1 MNKNDLRERYF
12 TGRVYI
18 ALSPV
23 IFLAALVWFTPDL
36 LAIQIAHL
44 FQIYLGLLLIFSA
57 SYLIAQSRVPT
68 PLFSKGFSLVLA
80 WILLVLVIGG
90 GVLTYFLN
98 PAYGLTFLL
107 VGLLALSFSR
117 LSRHSDIQIPYW
129 FQELIRKSNI
139 MICICLIVM
148 LGYWLNPYSEPLSYL
163 IK

>member
-36 LAIQIAHL
+36 MAIQIAHL
-44 FQIYLGLLLIFSA
+44 FQIYLGLLLIFSS
-57 SYLIAQSRVPT
+57 SYLISQSRVPT
-68 PLFSKGFSLVLA
+68 PLLSKGFSFVLA
-80 WILLVLVIGG
+80 WVIFVLVIGG
-90 GVLTYFLN
+90 GALTYYLN
-98 PAYGLTFLL
+98 PVYGLIFLL
-107 VGLLALSFSR
+107 MGLLALSFSKI
-117 LSRHSDIQIPYW
+117 SRHSDIQIPYW
-129 FQELIRKSNI
+129 FQELILKSNI

-148 LGYWLNPYSEPLSYL
+148 LGYWLNPYSEPLSNL

>member
-57 SYLIAQSRVPT
+57 SYLISQSRVPT
-68 PLFSKGFSLVLA
+68 PLFSKEFSLVLA

-90 GVLTYFLN
+90 GVLTYYLN

-129 FQELIRKSNI
+129 FQELTYKSNI

>member
-1 MNKNDLRERYF
+1 M
-12 TGRVYI
+12 VY
-18 ALSPV
+18 
-23 IFLAALVWFTPDL
+23 PDL

-44 FQIYLGLLLIFSA
+44 FQIYLGFLLIFSA
-57 SYLIAQSRVPT
+57 TFLIAQSQIPT
-68 PLFSKGFSLVLA
+68 PLFSKGFSLVL
-80 WILLVLVIGG
+80 VLGTFSSGKFGG
-90 GVLTYFLN
+90 GVLTYYLN

-107 VGLLALSFSR
+107 VGLLALSFSK
-117 LSRHSDIQIPYW
+117 LSRHSDIPIPYW

>member
-36 LAIQIAHL
+36 MAIQIAHL
-44 FQIYLGLLLIFSA
+44 FQIYLGLLLIFSS
-57 SYLIAQSRVPT
+57 SYLISQSRVPT
-68 PLFSKGFSLVLA
+68 PLFSRGFSFILA
-80 WILLVLVIGG
+80 CVLLVLVIGG
-90 GVLTYFLN
+90 GALTYYFN

-107 VGLLALSFSR
+107 VGLLALFFSKI
-117 LSRHSDIQIPYW
+117 SRHSDIQMPFW

-148 LGYWLNPYSEPLSYL
+148 LGYWLNPYSEPLSNL